1 MTFSNDDSKHDTKSQ
16 KQKIRADALKL
27 RDTFE
32 KNPDA
37 PDLIAQRFLSLFED
51 IKDKVISVYWP
62 IKSEIDTAPLIE
74 KLLERGGIVALPV
87 TGKSREPL
95 TFVKWDGIE
104 PLEKSGFGTYA
115 PRQTEDNTV
124 VPNIIVLPLVAFD
137 RYGTR
142 LGYGQGH
149 YDITLDKFS
158 ANRQNV
164 KTVGYAYDQQ
174 ICLFPLPKEEH
185 DQKLDVILTPTQTY

>member
-1 MTFSNDDSKHDTKSQ
+1 MTFSNDDPKHDRKSQ

-32 KNPDA
+32 KNPDD

-51 IKDKVISVYWP
+51 IKGKVISVYWP
-62 IKSEIDTAPLIE
+62 IKSEIDTSPLIE
-74 KLLERGGIVALPV
+74 KLLKKGATVALPV
-87 TGKSREPL
+87 TGKRLEPL
-95 TFVKWDGIE
+95 KFVKWDGVE
-104 PLEKSGFGTYA
+104 PLQKSGFGTYA
-115 PRQTEDNTV
+115 PKQTQDNTII
-124 VPNIIVLPLVAFD
+124 PNIIVLPLVAFD

-149 YDITLDKFS
+149 YDITLDKFL
-158 ANRQNV
+158 AEGIDI

-174 ICLFPLPKEEH
+174 ICLFPLPKEDH